1 MKIEIPKMYEELKSL
16 LNEATDQSWQEVV
29 EEAKG
34 LLAKMSGEGDKFA
47 ADLLEQ
53 FEDCNF
59 GNWDSIIRTAVKEL
73 ESGEIEEVE

>member
-1 MKIEIPKMYEELKSL
+1 MATREEVKSL
-16 LNEATDQSWQEVV
+16 LDEATDQSWPEVI

-34 LLAKMSGEGDKFA
+34 LLEKMSGEGDKFA

-53 FEDCNF
+53 LEDCNS
-59 GNWDSIIRTAVKEL
+59 GNWDSIIRTAFKEL

>member
-34 LLAKMSGEGDKFA
+34 LLAKMYGEGDKFA

-53 FEDCNF
+53 FEDCNS

>member
-1 MKIEIPKMYEELKSL
+1 MATREEVKSL
-16 LNEATDQSWQEVV
+16 LNEATDQSWPEVI

-34 LLAKMSGEGDKFA
+34 LLEKMSGEGDEFS

-53 FEDCNF
+53 LEDCNSV
-59 GNWDSIIRTAVKEL
+59 NWDGIIRTAVKEL

>member
-1 MKIEIPKMYEELKSL
+1 MATRKEVKSL
-16 LNEATDQSWQEVV
+16 LDEATDQSWAEVI

-34 LLAKMSGEGDKFA
+34 LLEKMSGEGDKFA

-53 FEDCNF
+53 LEDCNS
-59 GNWDSIIRTAVKEL
+59 GNWDSIIRTAFKEL

>member
-1 MKIEIPKMYEELKSL
+1 MATREDVKSL
-16 LNEATDQSWQEVV
+16 LNEATDQSWPEVI

-34 LLAKMSGEGDKFA
+34 LLAEISGEGDKFA

-53 FEDCNF
+53 LEGINS

>member
-1 MKIEIPKMYEELKSL
+1 MI
-16 LNEATDQSWQEVV
+16 

-34 LLAKMSGEGDKFA
+34 LLEKMSGEGDKFA

-53 FEDCNF
+53 LEDCNS

>member
-1 MKIEIPKMYEELKSL
+1 MATREEVKSL
-16 LNEATDQSWQEVV
+16 LNEATDQSWPEVI

-34 LLAKMSGEGDKFA
+34 LLEKMSGEGDKFA

-53 FEDCNF
+53 LEDCNS
-59 GNWDSIIRTAVKEL
+59 GNWDSIIRTAFKEL

>member
-1 MKIEIPKMYEELKSL
+1 MASREDVKSL
-16 LNEATDQSWQEVV
+16 LNEATDQSWPEVI

-53 FEDCNF
+53 FEDCNS

>member
-1 MKIEIPKMYEELKSL
+1 MASREEVKSL
-16 LNEATDQSWQEVV
+16 LNEATDQSWPEVI

-34 LLAKMSGEGDKFA
+34 LLEKMSGEGDKFA

-53 FEDCNF
+53 LEGINS

>member
-1 MKIEIPKMYEELKSL
+1 MATREEVKSL
-16 LNEATDQSWQEVV
+16 LNEATDQSWTEVI

-34 LLAKMSGEGDKFA
+34 LLEKMSGEGDKFA

-53 FEDCNF
+53 LEDCNS
-59 GNWDSIIRTAVKEL
+59 GNWDSIIRTAFKEL

>member
-1 MKIEIPKMYEELKSL
+1 MATREEVKSL
-16 LNEATDQSWQEVV
+16 LDEATDQSWPEVI

-34 LLAKMSGEGDKFA
+34 LLERVSGEGDKFA

-53 FEDCNF
+53 LEDCNS
-59 GNWDSIIRTAVKEL
+59 GNWDSIIRTAFKEL

>member
-34 LLAKMSGEGDKFA
+34 LLEKMSCEGDKFA

-53 FEDCNF
+53 LEDCNS
-59 GNWDSIIRTAVKEL
+59 GNWDSIIRTALKEL

>member
-1 MKIEIPKMYEELKSL
+1 MATREEVKSL
-16 LNEATDQSWQEVV
+16 LNEATDQSWPEVI

-53 FEDCNF
+53 FEDCNP
-59 GNWDSIIRTAVKEL
+59 GNWDRIIRTAVKEL

>member
-1 MKIEIPKMYEELKSL
+1 MATREDVKSL
-16 LNEATDQSWQEVV
+16 LNEATDQSWPEVV

-53 FEDCNF
+53 LEGINS
-59 GNWDSIIRTAVKEL
+59 GNWDGIIRTAVKEL

>member
-1 MKIEIPKMYEELKSL
+1 MATREEVKSL
-16 LNEATDQSWQEVV
+16 LNEATDQSWPEVI

-34 LLAKMSGEGDKFA
+34 LLEKMSGEGDKFA

-53 FEDCNF
+53 LEDCNS
-59 GNWDSIIRTAVKEL
+59 GNWDSIIRTAVKAL

>member
-1 MKIEIPKMYEELKSL
+1 MASREDVKSL
-16 LNEATDQSWQEVV
+16 LNEATDQSWPEVI

-34 LLAKMSGEGDKFA
+34 LLAKMSGEGDKLA

-53 FEDCNF
+53 FEDCNS